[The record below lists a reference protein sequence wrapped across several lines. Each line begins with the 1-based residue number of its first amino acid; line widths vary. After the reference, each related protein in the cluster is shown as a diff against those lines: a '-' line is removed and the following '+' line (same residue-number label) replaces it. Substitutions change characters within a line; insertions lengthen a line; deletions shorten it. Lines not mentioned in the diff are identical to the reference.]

1 MVRRKSG
8 LNYPGD
14 NPQKADSRNLL
25 YRTVMSYWKAAK
37 PSGDIIVLAGH
48 EAKDVG
54 PLRDYLRWPASRV
67 LFVDIDERG
76 LTQAQKDWPGVRV
89 HHGDLSEAVK
99 QVKQIALLNL
109 DFMGSFNDDVE
120 AALTAAEGKVSPHG
134 VVAYTF
140 YRGRE
145 HRSQHSLQKNLF
157 AARRHI
163 DLKSSDYE
171 TMRWVAAGARLQR
184 GLVFENPELLLTHRY
199 RSSSAAMGMLAIANE
214 PKAKGSRRSR

>member
-1 MVRRKSG
+1 MGRRS
-8 LNYPGD
+8 LTYPGD
-14 NPQKADSRNLL
+14 SPQKADSRNML
-25 YRTVMSYWKAAK
+25 YRTVKSYWKAK

-48 EAKDVG
+48 EAKDVS

-67 LFVDIDERG
+67 LFVDIDARG
-76 LTQAQKDWPGVRV
+76 LARAQQEWPGVRV
-89 HHGDLSEAVK
+89 YHGDIGEALK

-109 DFMGSFNDDVE
+109 DFMGLFNEDVE
-120 AALTAAEGKVSPHG
+120 AALAAAEGKISLHG

-163 DLKSSDYE
+163 DLKTSDYE

-184 GLVFENPELLLTHRY
+184 GLTFENPELLLTHRY
-199 RSSSAAMGMLAIANE
+199 RSASAAMGMLAIANE
-214 PKAKGSRRSR
+214 PKAKGSRRSK